1 MKDLLGR
8 EIKVEDYI
16 AYALTVGRSA
26 NLAVYQVREVFDDKV
41 KAHKLTESYGW
52 MNGEHPSLKGV
63 KRKYVKYQYNSQLN
77 KYEYFEMTPEEKSK
91 VDSSTTTLKMPERAL
106 ILDNFN
112 PESL

>member
-8 EIKVEDYI
+8 KIKVMDYI

-41 KAHKLTESYGW
+41 KANKLTESYGW
-52 MNGEHPSLKGV
+52 MNGEYPYLKGV
-63 KRKYVKYQYNSQLN
+63 KRKYVNHRWNYQQNT
-77 KYEYFEMTPEEKSK
+77 YEYSEMTPEEKAK

-112 PESL
+112 PETL

>member
-8 EIKVEDYI
+8 KIKVMDYI

-26 NLAVYQVREVFDDKV
+26 SLAVYQVREVFDDKV

-52 MNGEHPSLKGV
+52 MNGEYPFLKGV
-63 KRKYVKYQYNSQLN
+63 KHKYVKHQYNSQLGE
-77 KYEYFEMTPEEKSK
+77 YEYFEMQEAEKAK

-112 PESL
+112 PETL